1 MPIPPSSIERVDSGA
16 GTVTVGSDGMMARE
30 VELKFLVHSLGGF
43 AAAEAKGRTL
53 AALIYDGHRRSSLQC
68 RPVSGGWYEISASYA
83 NSSIDSFERQI
94 GILNDDDQ
102 RMIPVSVDVD
112 TTGGTEHITQAWSD
126 SPDPTG
132 YVASYPEGA
141 PDSHGAVNVSGDR
154 VNGIDITVPAFQF
167 TETWLV
173 PAEYLLSGPFGGGTP
188 YAKQLSDMAGTVN
201 DDAFR
206 VFEKGEVLFLGARFT
221 VVSNQTMVP
230 VTYSFSVRKTRRD
243 FFVGSVPV
251 AIKYGWDYLWIEYA
265 SETDAGSLVQKPLHV
280 YVDRVYERKVFTGL
294 KLSRSWDQFYLRTGE
309 QFTHPI
315 DPALTG
321 QS

>member
-30 VELKFLVHSLGGF
+30 VELKFLVHSMGGYT
-43 AAAEAKGRTL
+43 AAEEKGKTL

-68 RPVSGGWYEISASYA
+68 RPVSGGWYEISATYA
-83 NSSIDSFERQI
+83 NVSMDSGENEI
-94 GILNDDDQ
+94 GFLNDDDV

-126 SPDPTG
+126 SEDPTG

-141 PDSHGAVNVSGDR
+141 PDSHGAINVSGDR

-173 PAEYLLSGPFGGGTP
+173 PAEYLLAGPAAGETP
-188 YAKQLSDMAGTVN
+188 YAIQLKDMTGVVN

-206 VFEKGEVLFLGARFT
+206 SFKKGEVLFLGARFT
-221 VVSNQTMVP
+221 AISNQTMVP
-230 VTYSFSVRKTRRD
+230 VTYSFSVRPNREQ
-243 FFVGSVPV
+243 FFVGSIEI
-251 AIKYGWDYLWIEYA
+251 AIKYGWDYLWISYA
-265 SETDAGSLVQKPLHV
+265 SDTDEGAPVQKPVSV
-280 YVDRVYERKVFTGL
+280 YVDRVYERKKFTGL
-294 KLSRSWDQFYLRTGE
+294 KLARTWSEFHLRTGA

-315 DPALTG
+315 DPDKVG